1 MMKNYHI
8 SLILISFLILVSAGC
23 SSTTKLSQS
32 WKDPDYSQRD
42 YKKIAVVA
50 IVENTAQRRQAEQD
64 MVKAFKYYKIEAIS
78 SIPFFKPDDTLLPD
92 NELIKK
98 FTDQGCDGILTV
110 KLFDVKTTQYINSYN
125 SGPTVYGGFGGYY
138 GYGMG
143 MGMGV
148 SVPLNGGGG
157 VSESVNILLESR
169 FYDLKTNKLIW
180 GGITSTVD
188 PNSLAEMTSSYART
202 ITQEMIFDKVFYK
215 GKKKK

>member
-1 MMKNYHI
+1 MNN
-8 SLILISFLILVSAGC
+8 SNLLFVLILLLTTVAC
-23 SSTTKLSQS
+23 SSTTKLSHS
-32 WKDPDYSQRD
+32 WKDPDYAQRD

-50 IVENTAQRRQAEQD
+50 IVENTVQRRQAEQD
-64 MVKAFKYYKIEAIS
+64 MVKAFKYYKIDAIS

-110 KLFDVKTTQYINSYN
+110 KLFDVKTTKYINSYN

-143 MGMGV
+143 MGMSV
-148 SVPLNGGGG
+148 SVPLNGGGSG

-169 FYDLKTNKLIW
+169 FYDLESNKLIW

-202 ITQEMIFDKVFYK
+202 ITQEMIFDKVFFK